1 MGPVRLLRCGDKPRQ
16 VVQHYLAIDQGP
28 QVVMIENAR
37 SGLLWRLFMSAPE
50 IPAGL
55 EKLGF
60 YYTNN
65 Q

>member
-1 MGPVRLLRCGDKPRQ
+1 MVT
-16 VVQHYLAIDQGP
+16 HYLAIDQGP